1 MIEEMGQI
9 NQALQA
15 VSHAAE
21 NVQAGR
27 AVEDLDPAPFRLPA
41 KSVTSVIRLSRIL
54 SIRGMK
60 AGILGCPRPTGV
72 VFLHELDDVKD
83 HLADR
88 TVTVDYLVYR
98 ELTLAFGDWV
108 KEVQAVRN
116 QYAEAPGLPTETN
129 AFDWKDTQ
137 VTVGSDP
144 ARK

>member
-41 KSVTSVIRLSRIL
+41 KSVTSVIRLSRML

-72 VFLHELDDVKD
+72 VFCTNWMMS
-83 HLADR
+83 R
-88 TVTVDYLVYR
+88 IISPI
-98 ELTLAFGDWV
+98 
-108 KEVQAVRN
+108 
-116 QYAEAPGLPTETN
+116 APSPWTIWFTANSPLLSEIG
-129 AFDWKDTQ
+129 
-137 VTVGSDP
+137 
-144 ARK
+144 